1 MAKIF
6 IHIMI
11 VYVLSTLFD
20 MYNIGQKV
28 IKSKVK
34 VHPNLLF
41 SPKREPLLRV
51 SCILPEIAY
60 CKHKHAYAYSFYMAE
75 VILCE

>member
-1 MAKIF
+1 
-6 IHIMI
+6 MI

-41 SPKREPLLRV
+41 PPKREPLLRV
-51 SCILPEIAY
+51 SCVSFRKLPIASTSMHMHTHFTWLRSY
-60 CKHKHAYAYSFYMAE
+60 CMNNLACY
-75 VILCE
+75 